1 MRYKYNIITCVC
13 VLPGVAWERGDCT
26 LVSRPADIG
35 IVRVH
40 SPPHQLGVE
49 LHKQKTAC
57 PANLDLQI

>member
-35 IVRVH
+35 IGLLLGKMRVRVH

-49 LHKQKTAC
+49 LHK
-57 PANLDLQI
+57 